1 MEKEISCH
9 LNGLYVDD
17 ESRPQTLVIQ
27 GLKHFA
33 PEILKVPFAEI
44 YEARSGAQ
52 AVEVAK
58 RTHLDVIFFDL
69 QLPWD
74 EDDPKIEH
82 GMGALKEVLRLQ
94 PDACYMIVS
103 GHAHEDPGSVFKA
116 GQLGIG
122 AFVAKPVHARTLIDI
137 VGVLLRGRIEA
148 RRRAASEARSSY
160 QVRNGIHEAVNSLS
174 NMHTALSKT
183 LVKIGDIESFTV
195 AKDLPLLKR
204 EIELVQRF
212 GDHAGKSLGALLNLR
227 SSKAEL
233 FDIRDI
239 LHEEIRNASLMHSEP
254 GQKIEAYGPERIPK
268 IKGIKEEFRQI
279 ISDLIS
285 NAVRALGKSGR
296 VEIRVTT
303 DTGEVGREIVLTIED
318 DGRGVS
324 LDDKVR
330 IHQPT
335 MTVDGANKEDVDLAL
350 VRYFVSNFGGTI
362 SIKSEVGV
370 GTCFTLR
377 LPVYDND
384 PTFE

>member
-1 MEKEISCH
+1 
-9 LNGLYVDD
+9 
-17 ESRPQTLVIQ
+17 
-27 GLKHFA
+27 
-33 PEILKVPFAEI
+33 
-44 YEARSGAQ
+44 
-52 AVEVAK
+52 
-58 RTHLDVIFFDL
+58 
-69 QLPWD
+69 
-74 EDDPKIEH
+74 
-82 GMGALKEVLRLQ
+82 
-94 PDACYMIVS
+94 
-103 GHAHEDPGSVFKA
+103 
-116 GQLGIG
+116 
-122 AFVAKPVHARTLIDI
+122 
-137 VGVLLRGRIEA
+137 
-148 RRRAASEARSSY
+148 
-160 QVRNGIHEAVNSLS
+160 
-174 NMHTALSKT
+174 MHTALSKT